1 MSAEQN
7 LATSQRILEEAWSGG
22 NLEVIDELCASDCVD
37 HDLSSHEETRGIEA
51 NKQRVQTYRT
61 AMPDLKVSI
70 VDSVASGDEVAIR
83 WVARGKN
90 DGELMGNPPT
100 HRDVEITGMS
110 IDRFD
115 ADGKLAET
123 WDQWDMLG
131 FMRQLGMAPEMAGQ
145 AQA

>member
-7 LATSQRILEEAWSGG
+7 LAASQRILAEAWTEG
-22 NLEVIDELCASDCVD
+22 NLEVIDQLCASDCVD
-37 HDLSSHEETRGIEA
+37 HDLASHEETRGIEA
-51 NKQRVQTYRT
+51 NKERVQMYRT
-61 AMPDLKVSI
+61 AMPDLKVSV

-83 WVARGKN
+83 WVAQGTN

-100 HRDVEITGMS
+100 HRKVEITGMS

-115 ADGKLAET
+115 TDGKIAET

-131 FMRQLGMAPEMAGQ
+131 FMQQLGMAPEMAGQ
-145 AQA
+145 AQR

>member
-7 LATSQRILEEAWSGG
+7 LANSRRILEEAWNEG
-22 NLEVIDELCASDCVD
+22 NLNVIDQLCASDCVD
-37 HDLSSHEETRGIEA
+37 HDMASHDDTRGIEA
-51 NKQRVQTYRT
+51 NKERVQMYRT

-70 VDSVASGDEVAIR
+70 EDAIASGDEVAMR
-83 WVARGKN
+83 WTARGTN

-100 HRDVEITGMS
+100 HKRAEITGMS

-115 ADGKLAET
+115 AEGKLVET

-131 FMRQLGMAPEMAGQ
+131 FMQQLGMSPEMAGQ
-145 AQA
+145 AQS

>member
-7 LATSQRILEEAWSGG
+7 LAASERILAEAWTEG
-22 NLEVIDELCASDCVD
+22 NLEVIDQLCASDCVD
-37 HDLSSHEETRGIEA
+37 HDLASHEETRGVDA
-51 NKQRVQTYRT
+51 NKERVQSYRT
-61 AMPDLKVSI
+61 AMPDLTVSV
-70 VDSVASGDEVAIR
+70 VDSIASGDEVAIR
-83 WVARGKN
+83 WVARGTN

-100 HRDVEITGMS
+100 HRKVEITGMS

-115 ADGKLAET
+115 ADGKLVET

-131 FMRQLGMAPEMAGQ
+131 FMQQLGMTPEMA